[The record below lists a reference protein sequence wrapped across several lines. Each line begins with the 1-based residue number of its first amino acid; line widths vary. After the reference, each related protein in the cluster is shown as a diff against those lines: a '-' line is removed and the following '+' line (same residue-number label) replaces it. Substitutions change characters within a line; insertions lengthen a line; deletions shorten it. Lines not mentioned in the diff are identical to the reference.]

1 MAMKNYE
8 WRGFTYQ
15 IADEDLEKY
24 PGAVPVEEKKKEDPK
39 PETKEKKAPLNK
51 SRLAKNK

>member
-8 WRGFTYQ
+8 WRGFVYQ

-24 PGAVPVEEKKKEDPK
+24 PGAVPVEEKKEDPK